1 MHDDPDTV
9 STGIITEH
17 DITTATR
24 STWTLDTRE
33 EELEEKND
41 DRSFDRIFER
51 QRTPP
56 FVSVNMISSPY
67 RTGCV
72 STEPFGLF
80 EEESF
85 RKSNRFD
92 EVQQTDRRRI
102 NAERRVE
109 RIIVVPVAVTSAVPP
124 LVVAVCSTPVAKQQ
138 TCSDFSPVNFASCVQ
153 LLTKTI

>member
-33 EELEEKND
+33 EELEEKHD

-56 FVSVNMISSPY
+56 CVSVNMISSPY

-80 EEESF
+80 EEESL
-85 RKSNRFD
+85 RKSNRF